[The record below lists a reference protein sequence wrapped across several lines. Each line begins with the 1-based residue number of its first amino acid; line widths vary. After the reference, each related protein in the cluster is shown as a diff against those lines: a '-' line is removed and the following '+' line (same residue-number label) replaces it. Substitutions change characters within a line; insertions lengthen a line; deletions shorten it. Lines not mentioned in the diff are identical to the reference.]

1 MSSIP
6 ARRSSSLIFTI
17 FCLSLG
23 IRIFFLNKHD
33 LITQEAYYWNYALH
47 MDFGYLDHPP
57 LVAVLIKLFTSLL
70 GDNEFAVRCP
80 ALLCWGVA
88 TYYIYRW
95 SELVQA
101 GSGQYSVLLL
111 SILPFFFADSCLTTP
126 DMPLMAAWAAALYFL
141 YQALC
146 LHKANAWY
154 AAGICIGLGMLAKY
168 SIALL
173 IMSTGLFIIINL
185 EHRMWL
191 RRKEPYFAALLILLL
206 FSPVIYWNAT
216 HDWMSFL
223 FQTSNR
229 INGTFHFSLHL
240 LIGVYILFLT
250 PLGMRD
256 YVNLFKRRHYD
267 NLPINTTKF
276 IQTFIIVPTAVF
288 ILFSCFHRIKLDWIG
303 PSLLALVPWSAYIM
317 QQQIITRK
325 YWLGTTFILILSYT
339 YILMGISYGNLI
351 NINKRWFSPII
362 AMSWQQFTQDFY
374 HIATLVNQDYPSQQ
388 PIFIPLNTYR
398 VESELAFYQNKQY
411 QQQPNMKPFTIHHA
425 AMFAINGLMFELWDK
440 NDLHGKIVILI
451 SDNKNMLNTDI
462 VHSKTQALAPI
473 QTMWTKSQN
482 FNSELF
488 PYYYQV
494 VKML

>member
-1 MSSIP
+1 MSSVL
-6 ARRSSSLIFTI
+6 ARRSSLLIFTI
-17 FCLSLG
+17 FCISLG
-23 IRIFFLNKHD
+23 IRIFFLNRHD
-33 LITQEAYYWNYALH
+33 LFTEEAYYWNYALH

-57 LVAVLIKLFTSLL
+57 LVAALIKIFTTLL

-80 ALLCWGVA
+80 ALLCWGIA

-95 SELVQA
+95 SELVHV

-154 AAGICIGLGMLAKY
+154 AVGISIGLGMLAKY

-173 IMSTGLFIIINL
+173 IMSTGLFILINP
-185 EHRMWL
+185 EQRMWL
-191 RRKEPYFAALLILLL
+191 RRKEPYFAAILIFLL

-216 HDWMSFL
+216 HNWMSFL

-229 INGTFHFSLHL
+229 LHDKFRFTL
-240 LIGVYILFLT
+240 HILIGIYILFLT
-250 PLGMRD
+250 PIGIRD
-256 YVNLFKRRHYD
+256 YVNLFKSKHYEG
-267 NLPINTTKF
+267 LSINTTKF
-276 IQTFIIVPTAVF
+276 IQTFILVPTAVF
-288 ILFSCFHRIKLDWIG
+288 VFFSCFHRIKLDWIG

-317 QQQIITRK
+317 QQQISTRK
-325 YWLGTTFILILSYT
+325 YWLGTTFVLVLSYT
-339 YILMGISYGNLI
+339 YLLMGISYGNLI
-351 NINKRWFSPII
+351 NINKKWLSPII
-362 AMSWQQFTQDFY
+362 AVSWQKFSQDFY
-374 HIATLVNQDYPSQQ
+374 HIATLVKQDYPSQQ
-388 PIFIPLNTYR
+388 PILLPLNMYR
-398 VESELAFYQNKQY
+398 VESELTFYQNKQY
-411 QQQPNMKPFTIHHA
+411 QQQPNLKPFTVHHA
-425 AMFAINGLMFELWDK
+425 AMFGINGLMFELWDK
-440 NDLHGKIVILI
+440 KDLHGKIVILM

-462 VHSKTQALAPI
+462 IHAKTQALAPI

-482 FNSELF
+482 SNSEFF